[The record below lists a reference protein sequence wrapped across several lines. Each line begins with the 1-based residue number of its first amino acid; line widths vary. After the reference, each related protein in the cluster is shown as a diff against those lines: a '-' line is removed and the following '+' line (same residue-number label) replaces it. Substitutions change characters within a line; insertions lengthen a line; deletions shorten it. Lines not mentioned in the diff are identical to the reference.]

1 MIQSKTEL
9 DLFHSSKD
17 PWCYENNNEDMIRK
31 EILLNEIPK
40 QQYKNVL
47 DIGCGQ
53 GFITRHLP
61 GENIWGVDLSQNAIE
76 FAKKNST
83 DNKIKFIQGSIF
95 EIDELVNLKFDL
107 VVITGVLYL
116 QYIGNSSS
124 LIYLLIDKVLAAKGT
139 LISVHINEWYNCQFP
154 YLRTKQAFYNY
165 REYIHN
171 LEIYIK

>member
-9 DLFHSSKD
+9 DLFHSGKD
-17 PWCYENNNEDMIRK
+17 PWSYENNDEDIIRK
-31 EILLNEIPK
+31 EILLSGIPK

-61 GENIWGVDLSQNAIE
+61 GVNIWGVDLSLNAIE
-76 FAKKNST
+76 FAKKNIN
-83 DNKIKFIQGSIF
+83 DNKIKFKQGSIF
-95 EIDELVNLKFDL
+95 EIDKLFDIKFDL
-107 VVITGVLYL
+107 VVITGVLYP

-124 LIYLLIDKVLAAKGT
+124 LIYLLIDKILATQGT

-154 YLRTKQAFYNY
+154 YLRTKQTFYTY
-165 REYIHN
+165 KEYIHN
-171 LEIYIK
+171 LEMYIK